1 MREYGFTDAY
11 FTDPGEEPFAS
22 AQEERETYLRFI
34 DMLCMISIYQN
45 ENKPEEAVDR
55 VGTLLRDVDLMKA
68 LEPHDKVQFPAFN
81 RIRFIFSKLLLK
93 GKNSLLDGKTVPLS
107 RLFFSGELREVEI
120 LTVLVALSSSINRKY
135 ERIYGIL
142 QEEKDGILRPT
153 VGLVHDL
160 GRFFIPE
167 EENDVSILLNPDSF
181 MNIILLEQAS
191 AYKTGSEMSREIRLR
206 NQAINFLFDRKEV
219 LGELALCSEY
229 RETSEYDYVCRPEVV
244 YELKNVYGAMTE
256 MQEIGVIEIA
266 GEMGAGKR
274 HIMGLVANTFV
285 QKLLCVSFRSMEV
298 LSNEK
303 QQELISD
310 IVLKSILED
319 DVIYVYDFPDGAEH
333 ERNISRI
340 MASFQAYLRII
351 FIGPA
356 KPLHERVASG
366 LKGNVYRVELPEID
380 DKAQAKLWME
390 AAERMQ
396 GVFSADV
403 NLEELVSKYTMNPGR
418 IFEAVKNTI
427 MLADVTEDGFL
438 LEKEKL
444 EEQIRRICSV
454 SFGENA
460 KRLKSPFVWED
471 LIIEPESE
479 RLLKHVCDRIRF
491 KSKVNDDFG
500 FGKKLPYGRG
510 ISVVL
515 YGPPGT
521 GKTMAAQVLAR
532 ELGLDIYR
540 IDLSQISSKYIG
552 ETEKNLGAVF
562 EAAKNSNSI
571 LFFDEADSLFAK
583 RTEVSSSNDKHA
595 NAETAYLLQKIEEYS
610 GMSVLATNNMQNFD
624 AAFKR
629 RMTYLIPVGIPDE
642 ETRKKLWKQAFP
654 EDAPLSADVDFDILA
669 KAVEISGSY
678 IKSSAIAAAYR
689 AAAENR
695 NITMMDIAEA
705 TDLECMK
712 NGKMGVKNDILQ
724 ELYNG

>member
-1 MREYGFTDAY
+1 MREYSFTDAY
-11 FTDPGEEPFAS
+11 FTDPGEEPFES
-22 AQEERETYLRFI
+22 AKDERETYLRFI
-34 DMLCMISIYQN
+34 DMLCLISVYQN
-45 ENKPEEAVDR
+45 ENAPDEAVDR

-68 LEPHDKVQFPAFN
+68 LEPHEKKVFPAFN
-81 RIRFIFSKLLLK
+81 RVRFIFSKLLLK
-93 GKNSLLDGKTVPLS
+93 GKNALLEGKNVPLS
-107 RLFFSGELREVEI
+107 QLFFSGELRELEI
-120 LTVLVALSSSINRKY
+120 LTVLVALSASVNRKY

-167 EENDVSILLNPDSF
+167 EENDISILLDPDSF
-181 MNIILLEQAS
+181 MNIVLLEQS
-191 AYKTGSEMSREIRLR
+191 NVYKTGSEMSKEIRLR
-206 NQAINFLFDRKEV
+206 NQAINYFFERKEV
-219 LGELALCSEY
+219 LGELSLCAEY
-229 RETSEYDYVCRPEVV
+229 RVTKAGDHVCRPDVV
-244 YELKNVYGAMTE
+244 YELQNVYGCLTE
-256 MQEIGVIEIA
+256 MGENGIIEIA

-274 HIMGLVANTFV
+274 HIMGLVADTFA
-285 QKLLCVSFRSMEV
+285 QKLLCVNFRSLEV

-310 IVLKSILED
+310 IILKSILEN
-319 DVIYVYDFPDGAEH
+319 DVVYIWDFPEGAEH
-333 ERNISRI
+333 ERNICRV
-340 MASFQAYLRII
+340 MASLQAHLGIVV
-351 FIGPA
+351 IGPS
-356 KPLHERVASG
+356 KPLHERVASS
-366 LKGNVYRVELPEID
+366 LKGSVYRVELSEID
-380 DKAQAKLWME
+380 DKEQALLWQE
-390 AAERMQ
+390 AADRMQ
-396 GVFSADV
+396 GVFSEDV
-403 NLEELVSKYTMNPGR
+403 NLVELVSKYTMNPGR

-427 MLADVTEDGFL
+427 MLADITEEGFL

-460 KRLKSPFVWED
+460 KRLKSPFVWSD

-642 ETRKKLWKQAFP
+642 ETRKKLWRQAFP
-654 EDAPLSADVDFDILA
+654 KDAPISADVDFDILA
-669 KAVEISGSY
+669 KSVEISGSY

-712 NGKMGVKNDILQ
+712 SGKMGVKNDILQ
-724 ELYNG
+724 AVYNA

>member
-11 FTDPGEEPFAS
+11 FTDPGEEPFES

-34 DMLCMISIYQN
+34 DMLCMISVYQN
-45 ENKPEEAVDR
+45 ENKPDEAVDR

-68 LEPHDKVQFPAFN
+68 LEPHEKKQFPAFN
-81 RIRFIFSKLLLK
+81 RVRFIFSKLLIR
-93 GKNSLLDGKTVPLS
+93 GKNSLLEGKSVPLS
-107 RLFFSGELREVEI
+107 RLFFSGELGEAEI

-167 EENDVSILLNPDSF
+167 EENDVSILLDPDSF
-181 MNIILLEQAS
+181 MNIVLLEQGNT
-191 AYKTGSEMSREIRLR
+191 YKTGSEMSREIRLR
-206 NQAINFLFDRKEV
+206 NQAVNYLFDRRET
-219 LGELALCSEY
+219 LGELSLCAEY
-229 RETSEYDYVCRPEVV
+229 REVDPEDHVCRPGIVN
-244 YELKNVYGAMTE
+244 ELQNVYGSLSE
-256 MQEIGVIEIA
+256 MGENGIIEIA

-274 HIMGLVANTFV
+274 HIMGLVADTFA
-285 QKLLCVSFRSMEV
+285 QKLLCVNFRSLEV
-298 LSNEK
+298 LPVEK

-310 IVLKSILED
+310 VILKSILED
-319 DVIYVYDFPDGAEH
+319 DIIYVFDFPDGAEH
-333 ERNISRI
+333 ERNISRV
-340 MASFQAYLRII
+340 MAALQAHLSIVV
-351 FIGPA
+351 IGPVKA
-356 KPLHERVASG
+356 LHERIASG
-366 LKGNVYRVELPEID
+366 FRGNVYRVELPELD
-380 DKAQAKLWME
+380 DKEQVRLWNE

-396 GVFSADV
+396 GVFSSDV
-403 NLEELVSKYTMNPGR
+403 DLEELVSKYTMNPGR

-427 MLADVTEDGFL
+427 MLADITEEGFL

-460 KRLKSPFVWED
+460 KRLRSPFVWSD

-583 RTEVSSSNDKHA
+583 RTEVASSNDKHA

-642 ETRKKLWKQAFP
+642 ETRRKLWKQAFP
-654 EDAPLSADVDFDILA
+654 ENAPLSADVDFDILA

-695 NITMMDIAEA
+695 NITMMDIAET

-724 ELYNG
+724 ELYNS